1 MFVVIRFVVVV
12 MGVVIFVVV
21 MVAVVVT
28 VVVIVRFASSYESL
42 SLKFSARIVYTLFFI
57 SFSLFQAA
65 ILHQVVL
72 FLLLQHNS
80 WNFFWFYANS
90 KGHDFRSAF
99 HLTCRS
105 NITDVGFPGLGQRYV
120 ARTQYK

>member
-72 FLLLQHNS
+72 FS
-80 WNFFWFYANS
+80 SSTA
-90 KGHDFRSAF
+90 
-99 HLTCRS
+99 
-105 NITDVGFPGLGQRYV
+105 
-120 ARTQYK
+120 